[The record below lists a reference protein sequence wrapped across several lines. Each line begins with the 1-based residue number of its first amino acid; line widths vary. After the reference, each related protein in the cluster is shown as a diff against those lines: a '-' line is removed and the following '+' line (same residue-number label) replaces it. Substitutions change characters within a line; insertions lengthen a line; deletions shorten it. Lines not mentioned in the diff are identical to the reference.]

1 MTAMR
6 GKRGCP
12 TSLHQTRTSTS
23 CVMSDPS
30 SFLPITALLWITG
43 IWSQSCISILVFST
57 SDVCGDLPLEVD
69 GTVCAGDTILHNK
82 RQQSDVI
89 QSLPVTST
97 RRRREKLTCC
107 VRESWTWRCLQ
118 ILLQSSESMRLWL
131 LSNHLS
137 QQNRQP
143 PAP

>member
-6 GKRGCP
+6 GKRACP

-30 SFLPITALLWITG
+30 SFLPITAALDHRHY
-43 IWSQSCISILVFST
+43 ISSLVLSA
-57 SDVCGDLPLEVD
+57 SDICGDLPPEVD

-89 QSLPVTST
+89 QSDLNT
-97 RRRREKLTCC
+97 RKERSLLVAREKA
-107 VRESWTWRCLQ
+107 WRCLQ
-118 ILLQSSESMRLWL
+118 ILLKPSESMSCSLRL
-131 LSNHLS
+131 LSMHLL
-137 QQNRQP
+137 QQNRQW
-143 PAP
+143 